1 MVCRIQ
7 LHPTYRSMVL
17 FCGAMDMKDSRIEL
31 KPIGVV
37 RMSLSNEQVRA
48 SWSKGVEAEIELFQE
63 YAEALEGID
72 GFSHLMILF
81 YMHET
86 TEEQR
91 KNLKQRPRRFTK
103 YGFKFEDLPLVG
115 VLCLDSPHRP
125 NPIGL
130 TIVRLLERKGNI
142 LKVEGLDAFDQTPV
156 LDIKPYT
163 PDRCEDEV
171 EVPRWLQLLLDHL

>member
-1 MVCRIQ
+1 
-7 LHPTYRSMVL
+7 
-17 FCGAMDMKDSRIEL
+17 MKDSRIIL

-37 RMSLSNEQVRA
+37 RTSLSNEQVKA
-48 SWSKGVEAEIELFQE
+48 SWATKGVEAEIEVFLE

-72 GFSHLMILF
+72 GFSYLMILF
-81 YMHET
+81 YMHED
-86 TEEQR
+86 TEDQR
-91 KNLKQRPRRFTK
+91 KILKQRPRRFTR
-103 YGFKFEDLPLVG
+103 YGIKLEDLPLVG
-115 VLCLDSPHRP
+115 VFCLDSPHRP

-163 PDRCEDEV
+163 ADRCKDGI
-171 EVPRWLQLLLDHL
+171 EVPSWLKLLLDQL

>member
-1 MVCRIQ
+1 
-7 LHPTYRSMVL
+7 
-17 FCGAMDMKDSRIEL
+17 MKDSRIIL

-37 RMSLSNEQVRA
+37 RTSLSNEQVKA
-48 SWSKGVEAEIELFQE
+48 SWSKRTEAEIEIFLE

-72 GFSHLMILF
+72 GFSYLMILF
-81 YMHET
+81 YMHED
-86 TEEQR
+86 TEDQR
-91 KNLKQRPRRFTK
+91 KILKQRPRRFTR
-103 YGFKFEDLPLVG
+103 YGIKLEDLPLVG
-115 VLCLDSPHRP
+115 VFCLDSPHRP

-163 PDRCEDEV
+163 ADRCKDGV
-171 EVPRWLQLLLDHL
+171 EVPSWLKPLLDQL

>member
-1 MVCRIQ
+1 MNDR
-7 LHPTYRSMVL
+7 
-17 FCGAMDMKDSRIEL
+17 KIEV

-37 RMSLSNEQVRA
+37 RTSLSREEVRA
-48 SWSKGVEAEIELFQE
+48 GWSKGVAAEIEVFPE

-72 GFSHLMILF
+72 GFSHLMVVL

-91 KNLKQRPRRFTK
+91 RTLRQRPRRFLK
-103 YGFKFEDLPLVG
+103 YGLKLEDLPLVG
-115 VLCLDSPHRP
+115 VFSLDSPHRP

-130 TIVRLLERKGNI
+130 TIMRLLERHGTV
-142 LKVEGLDAFDQTPV
+142 LKVEGSDAFDNTPV

-163 PDRCEDEV
+163 LDRCQTGV
-171 EVPRWLQLLLDHL
+171 EQPGWLKALLDRTK